1 MFVVE
6 LTASLRWWTFTWPW
20 LILCEVCKLEAFLN
34 MWITGKTDQTSQRE
48 AIFNDLITECR
59 LAPPGARLS
68 YLVRNKIERLTRE
81 ERKEIVS
88 RVQDGCAPLF
98 VACKKGNADI
108 VEYLITMCG
117 ADLEQRGVFEV
128 TDDRSIHFVTPL
140 WCAAVAG
147 KLAVVKQLVAF
158 GADVNSVSDTG
169 STPVRSACFM
179 SHRDVVTYLVN
190 HGADILKPNYNGGTC
205 LINSV
210 QCVGLCKF
218 LLRRGADVNAQDVQF
233 KTALH
238 YAIQEHRFDTTRLLL
253 EERANPFIRSRYG
266 DDALQTAC
274 LKGAA
279 QIFEYL
285 MSTVSYS
292 PARRAEADELMG
304 STFLDE
310 HHDVQS
316 ALFYWRRAQGVRAT
330 ENVPKPLSVEPPRA
344 AFMYITE
351 YTTAEGLDNVAL
363 DLDAMRN
370 QSLLMCERI
379 LGPHHKDTIF
389 RLMYRGAAYADN
401 LQYQRCIDL
410 WKYALELRI
419 CKDTLLHTESGVA
432 AMALVRLYLDMYD
445 KYKSGVLRDKLQIQD
460 VMDTAELLVTR
471 FTETARLLS
480 VQPVFR
486 RQLENF
492 DKILKV
498 LTHLFFVLHALP
510 KDDAQDWAMRR
521 LVARALAQRP
531 RSSMG
536 DTLLHLVVTK
546 MNTMKPTAFFEDSYT
561 TIFPDAE
568 VARLLLECGADIEAT
583 NQCMSTPLHVAS
595 LRNNYR
601 TAVVQV
607 LLQHGA
613 HLDRRNAN
621 GNQPHRMLSGISE
634 CNVNPLQHITLRCLA
649 ARKIV
654 ERRIPYVGEVPASL
668 ENFVKIH

>member
-1 MFVVE
+1 MFVVV
-6 LTASLRWWTFTWPW
+6 LTAWLQWCSWPW
-20 LILCEVCKLEAFLN
+20 SVLHDASKLEAFLN
-34 MWITGKTDQTSQRE
+34 MWITGKTDQSSQRD
-48 AIFNDLITECR
+48 AIFNDLYTECR

-68 YLVRNKIERLTRE
+68 YLVRTKMERLSRE

-88 RVQDGCAPLF
+88 RVQEGCAPLF

-108 VEYLITMCG
+108 VEYLITVCG
-117 ADLEQRGVFEV
+117 ADLEQRGVYEV

-147 KLAVVKQLVAF
+147 KLAVVKQLVSY
-158 GADVNSVSDTG
+158 GANVNSVSDTG

-179 SHRDVVTYLVN
+179 SHRDVVMFLVN
-190 HGADILKPNYNGGTC
+190 NGADILKPNYNGGTC

-210 QCVGLCKF
+210 QSVGLCRF
-218 LLRRGADVNAQDVQF
+218 LLRCGADVNAQDVQF

-253 EERANPFIRSRYG
+253 EQRADPMIRSRYG

-274 LKGAA
+274 LKGATE
-279 QIFEYL
+279 IFEYL
-285 MSTVSYS
+285 MATVDYS
-292 PARRAEADELMG
+292 PARRADADELMG
-304 STFLDE
+304 TTFLDE
-310 HHDVQS
+310 HHDVQT
-316 ALFYWRRAQGVRAT
+316 ALVYWRRALELRQR
-330 ENVPKPLSVEPPRA
+330 ENAPKPPPAEPRA
-344 AFMYITE
+344 AFMHIAE
-351 YTTAEGLDNVAL
+351 YRTAEGLDSVAL

-370 QSLLMCERI
+370 QSLLICERI
-379 LGPHHKDTIF
+379 LGPYHKDTIF

-445 KYKSGVLRDKLQIQD
+445 KGKAGLLRDQLQLAD
-460 VMDTAELLVTR
+460 VVHTTELLVARFAETAELL
-471 FTETARLLS
+471 A

-486 RQLENF
+486 RQLDNF

-510 KDDAQDWAMRR
+510 KSEEEDVSVRR
-521 LVARALAQRP
+521 LVARALAQEP

-561 TIFPDAE
+561 TIFPDAQ
-568 VARLLLECGADIEAT
+568 VAQLLLECGADIEAT
-583 NQCMSTPLHVAS
+583 NQCLSTPLHVAS

-607 LLQHGA
+607 LLAHGA

-621 GNQPHRMLSGISE
+621 GNQPHRMLAGIGE
-634 CNVNPLQHITLRCLA
+634 CIVNPLQHITLRCLA
-649 ARKIV
+649 ARKII
-654 ERRIPYVGEVPASL
+654 ERKIAYVGEVPVSL
-668 ENFVKIH
+668 ESFVRIH